1 MGYGKYNIKIAP
13 EASRGAGFRR
23 KQYFYFQRKEL
34 IMQLQRLL
42 SYTRK
47 AVDEYNM
54 IQEGDHIAVGI
65 SGGKDSLTLLYA
77 LHGLKRFY
85 PQKFELSAITVDL
98 GFQDFDLSPIQE
110 LCTEL
115 DIPYRIVRSDIY
127 DILFNVRKESNPC
140 SLCAKM
146 RKGALNQSVKEM
158 GCNKVAYAHH
168 KDDIIET
175 MLLSLIFEGRFH
187 SFSPRTYLDRMD
199 LTVIRPL
206 MFVDEMDV
214 IGFKNKYDLPV
225 VKSKCPVDG
234 HTKRQYAKEL
244 LKQLNTEHPGARERM
259 FHAILTGD
267 ITGWPAPSVREPG
280 ERKKA

>member
-1 MGYGKYNIKIAP
+1 
-13 EASRGAGFRR
+13 
-23 KQYFYFQRKEL
+23 
-34 IMQLQRLL
+34 MQLQRLL

-47 AVDEYNM
+47 AVDEYSM

-85 PQKFELSAITVDL
+85 PQKFELSAVTVDL
-98 GFQDFDLSPIQE
+98 GFENFNLEPIQNLCKE
-110 LCTEL
+110 LEV
-115 DIPYRIVRSDIY
+115 PYKVVKSDIY
-127 DILFNVRKESNPC
+127 DILFHVRQESNPC

-146 RKGALNQSVKEM
+146 RKGALNEAVKEM

-175 MLLSLIFEGRFH
+175 MLLSLIFEGRFY
-187 SFSPRTYLDRMD
+187 SFSPKTYLDRMD
-199 LTVIRPL
+199 LTVIRPM
-206 MFVDEMDV
+206 MFIDEMEV
-214 IGFKNKYDLPV
+214 IGFRNKYSLPV
-225 VKSKCPVDG
+225 VKGKCPVDG

-244 LKQLNTEHPGARERM
+244 LRELNKEHPGTKERM

-267 ITGWPAPSVREPG
+267 IKGWPQRTISR
-280 ERKKA
+280 R